1 MGTADV
7 LLIEFYSLVISLAVS
22 QTKKTGGARAVP
34 NLEHGALVFA
44 AALRLDCR
52 AIAIPERR

>member
-1 MGTADV
+1 MGIAAV
-7 LLIEFYSLVISLAVS
+7 FVIEFYTLVISLAVS
-22 QTKKTGGARAVP
+22 QTKKTDAACAVP

>member
-1 MGTADV
+1 MGTAEV
-7 LLIEFYSLVISLAVS
+7 FVIEFYTLVISLAVS
-22 QTKKTGGARAVP
+22 QTKKTGGACAVP